1 MSSPRKRSLRKSWA
15 TSRAWHRSSHAKQAK
30 QDNRSRWTASF
41 KGFQNPDDALD
52 TVVVECEL
60 DASPDRVWRALT
72 VPEIVAEWLFP
83 TTISP
88 VVGEHFTFDAP
99 PGDGGP
105 IHCEV
110 VEAEPGRRL
119 SYTWC
124 HPGGGGAAPLDSR
137 VSFEI
142 SEVEGGRTQLRIVHS
157 GLPLG
162 LGGLRCV
169 SAMLAGTLPHQR
181 PRRRAR
187 LASRIPAMGR
197 IAASTARLRRA
208 A

>member
-1 MSSPRKRSLRKSWA
+1 L
-15 TSRAWHRSSHAKQAK
+15 
-30 QDNRSRWTASF
+30 TASRNGLQ
-41 KGFQNPDDALD
+41 KPDDALD
-52 TVVVECEL
+52 AVVVECEL

-88 VVGEHFTFDAP
+88 AVGERFTFDAP
-99 PGDGGP
+99 PAEGGP

-124 HPGGGGAAPLDSR
+124 HPGRGGGAPLDSR

-142 SEVEGGRTQLRIVHS
+142 SEAEGGRTHLRIVHS

-162 LGGLRCV
+162 LGGLRSV
-169 SAMLAGTLPHQR
+169 STMLAGTFPDQR
-181 PRRRAR
+181 PRRRGR
-187 LASRIPAMGR
+187 LAGRILAAGR